1 MGLGAGITLRGVMD
15 LRPEEATV
23 VELLPGV
30 VKAAREF
37 AAENAK
43 VLGNPNVHVVVQD
56 GRNYLATSGKRFDVI
71 VLDILHP
78 MSSGSSSVF
87 SRQYYALCRE
97 HLAERGLVCQWLP
110 VHQLSESEL
119 KTIMR
124 TFQSVFPNTTV
135 WYGLLGDSTQ
145 VVGLVGTPQ
154 PLTVNGRA
162 LAARYAGADAALR
175 KELQEVNLGNPSLLL
190 SHFVMGEAA
199 AARFCAGAHMDT
211 DDRPVIEFA
220 APQLAVTAARQG
232 KMNMTA
238 LTDAAEPPPAALPA
252 GAIDEAALARYVAG
266 KRAIVQGFRI
276 ELAGDAA
283 AKEAWYRQA
292 LGNDPGNEDLREV
305 TETH

>member
-1 MGLGAGITLRGVMD
+1 
-15 LRPEEATV
+15 
-23 VELLPGV
+23 
-30 VKAAREF
+30 
-37 AAENAK
+37 
-43 VLGNPNVHVVVQD
+43 
-56 GRNYLATSGKRFDVI
+56 
-71 VLDILHP
+71 
-78 MSSGSSSVF
+78 
-87 SRQYYALCRE
+87 
-97 HLAERGLVCQWLP
+97 
-110 VHQLSESEL
+110 
-119 KTIMR
+119 
-124 TFQSVFPNTTV
+124 
-135 WYGLLGDSTQ
+135 
-145 VVGLVGTPQ
+145 
-154 PLTVNGRA
+154 
-162 LAARYAGADAALR
+162 
-175 KELQEVNLGNPSLLL
+175 
-190 SHFVMGEAA
+190 MGEAA